1 MEKLIVVGE
10 KFTDFARRHENVLTV
25 NEFERFVWSGELA
38 GVDKIVIGQGVQL
51 DDISRTI
58 CIIRQHYPDTMR
70 QIVNLQDLYYQNNR
84 DHQRLVHKRKKANI
98 LITSPEKRDE
108 DSYCARLIL
117 QDASELLCDHQ
128 TGQHIQGMVLIEAA
142 RQTIIA
148 TTEKFLLAEAGVAMA
163 EKYFTLSSLQVA
175 FSCFVFPLPVTIVL
189 NVVSRK
195 SSAHGRFTCEC
206 SVGFDQTG
214 IRKAEVGFSFSVY
227 DLNYITRKE
236 CEQAAQCH
244 QHYLVSIEQGDG
256 DEHRLF

>member
-58 CIIRQHYPDTMR
+58 CIIRQHYPDKIR

-108 DSYCARLIL
+108 DNYCARLIL

-148 TTEKFLLAEAGVAMA
+148 TSEKIPAGGGRRGNGGEVLYPELAAGGLFLLCFSAAGDHRPQRSITQ
-163 EKYFTLSSLQVA
+163 K
-175 FSCFVFPLPVTIVL
+175 FSPWPLHLRMLGGV
-189 NVVSRK
+189 
-195 SSAHGRFTCEC
+195 
-206 SVGFDQTG
+206 
-214 IRKAEVGFSFSVY
+214 
-227 DLNYITRKE
+227 
-236 CEQAAQCH
+236 
-244 QHYLVSIEQGDG
+244 
-256 DEHRLF
+256 

>member
-10 KFTDFARRHENVLTV
+10 KFTDFARRHQNVLTV

-51 DDISRTI
+51 DDISRTV
-58 CIIRQHYPDTMR
+58 CIIRQHYPDKIR

-84 DHQRLVHKRKKANI
+84 DHQRLVHKRKKENI

-142 RQTIIA
+142 RQNHHRHLGEISA
-148 TTEKFLLAEAGVAMA
+148 GGGGRGDGREVLHAELAAGSFFQLCFPAAGDHCAECGVAQ
-163 EKYFTLSSLQVA
+163 KLSPRPLYLR
-175 FSCFVFPLPVTIVL
+175 VF
-189 NVVSRK
+189 
-195 SSAHGRFTCEC
+195 GRF
-206 SVGFDQTG
+206 
-214 IRKAEVGFSFSVY
+214 
-227 DLNYITRKE
+227 
-236 CEQAAQCH
+236 
-244 QHYLVSIEQGDG
+244 
-256 DEHRLF
+256 

>member
-1 MEKLIVVGE
+1 MSGLSGAASWPASIKSLSVRGYSSTTSPAPSALFVSTIRI
-10 KFTDFARRHENVLTV
+10 KSAR
-25 NEFERFVWSGELA
+25 
-38 GVDKIVIGQGVQL
+38 
-51 DDISRTI
+51 
-58 CIIRQHYPDTMR
+58 
-70 QIVNLQDLYYQNNR
+70 IVNLQDLYYQNNR

-98 LITSPEKRDE
+98 LITSPEQRDE

-148 TTEKFLLAEAGVAMA
+148 TSEKFLLAEAGVAMA

-189 NVVSRK
+189 NVCHAKVQPMAALPANAR
-195 SSAHGRFTCEC
+195 G
-206 SVGFDQTG
+206 VDQTG
-214 IRKAEVGFSFSVY
+214 TRKAEVGFSFSVY

-244 QHYLVSIEQGDG
+244 QHYLVSMSRGTG
-256 DEHRLF
+256 MHRLF

>member
-84 DHQRLVHKRKKANI
+84 DHQRLVHKRKKRI
-98 LITSPEKRDE
+98 SSSPRRKNAMRIAI
-108 DSYCARLIL
+108 ARLIL

-128 TGQHIQGMVLIEAA
+128 TGQHIQGW
-142 RQTIIA
+142 
-148 TTEKFLLAEAGVAMA
+148 
-163 EKYFTLSSLQVA
+163 
-175 FSCFVFPLPVTIVL
+175 C
-189 NVVSRK
+189 
-195 SSAHGRFTCEC
+195 
-206 SVGFDQTG
+206 
-214 IRKAEVGFSFSVY
+214 
-227 DLNYITRKE
+227 
-236 CEQAAQCH
+236 
-244 QHYLVSIEQGDG
+244 
-256 DEHRLF
+256 